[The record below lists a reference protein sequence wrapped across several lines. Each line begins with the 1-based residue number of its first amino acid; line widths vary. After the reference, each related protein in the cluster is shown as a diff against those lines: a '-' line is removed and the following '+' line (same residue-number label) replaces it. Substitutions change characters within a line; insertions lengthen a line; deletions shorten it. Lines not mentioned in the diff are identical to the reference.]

1 MDIISKFASAITDTG
16 IRCGY
21 EYPRKYGF
29 DVKKGEITAFAGI
42 KSITLNRLRD
52 GLADVTAA
60 VRVTV
65 QAFGSD
71 GENILSAAEKKVLPA
86 VMKCGEEIYS
96 AVISEVMYDGKSD
109 RVYCEI
115 IFEVRRDGCDICG
128 G

>member
-1 MDIISKFASAITDTG
+1 MDIISKFASAVRDAG
-16 IRCGY
+16 IPCGY

-42 KSITLNRLRD
+42 KSITLSRLRD
-52 GLADVTAA
+52 GLADISAA

-71 GENILSAAEKKVLPA
+71 GENILSAAEKTVLPA
-86 VMKCGEEIYS
+86 VMKCDEEIYS

-109 RVYCEI
+109 KVYCEI

>member
-1 MDIISKFASAITDTG
+1 MNIISSFASAISEAG
-16 IRCGY
+16 IPCGK

-29 DVKKGEITAFAGI
+29 DVKNCDITAFAGI
-42 KSITLNRLRD
+42 KKITLGNLRA
-52 GLADVTAA
+52 GLSDLLAE

-65 QAFGSD
+65 QAFGAEGSD
-71 GENILSAAEKKVLPA
+71 ILAAAEKRVVPA
-86 VMKCGEEIYS
+86 ALKCGEEIYS

-115 IFEVRRDGCDICG
+115 IFEVRRKGYEICG